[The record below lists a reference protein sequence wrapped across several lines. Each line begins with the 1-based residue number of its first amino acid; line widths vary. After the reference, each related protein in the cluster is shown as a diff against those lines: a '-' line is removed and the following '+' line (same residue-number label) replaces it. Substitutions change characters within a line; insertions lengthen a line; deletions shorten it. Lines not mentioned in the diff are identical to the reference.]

1 MEKNKK
7 SGNVFFA
14 FGGGRES
21 SDGVVFPKY
30 IGVGSFKVLAVNP
43 SKDEAEAI
51 YGRELEKEPEY
62 TSTDEK
68 TGTAQIRIEFIVQTI
83 PEKNNGIELIT
94 KVPFFLKNE
103 ARMNKD
109 NTKVQVINKYGETTW
124 VTIEDAQNKVVPESV
139 ASWFE
144 GPYRPACVGEEELT
158 SFLKI
163 YMNIPNKSYKKK
175 NGEVVVLENLSDAEA
190 RLDNIVSYFTGNVR
204 EVKELVKI
212 QPNNRVQLVIGVKTT
227 DDNKQYQD
235 VFTKMPMRS
244 NLTDYSKVDAAIKEA
259 KDNGMYSK
267 TEFSIAPLA
276 EYKVEATSF
285 SGTGAPASAAAPVV
299 KPNFGAFFG
308 GSTPTPGAGGAGSE
322 DTPF

>member
-1 MEKNKK
+1 MKEEKGKNG
-7 SGNVFFA
+7 SVFMAFA
-14 FGGGRES
+14 SGRES
-21 SDGVVFPKY
+21 TDGVVFPKY
-30 IGVGSFKVLAVNP
+30 MGVGTFKVLAVNP
-43 SKDEAEAI
+43 SKAEAESL

-62 TSTDEK
+62 TSKDEK
-68 TGTAQIRIEFIVQTI
+68 TGVDQIRLEFVIATV
-83 PEKNNGIELIT
+83 PEKNNGIELT
-94 KVPFFLKNE
+94 SKVAFFLKNE

-124 VTIEDAQNKVVPESV
+124 VSIEDAQNKVVPQSV

-163 YMNIPNKSYKKK
+163 YMNIPNKSYRKKS
-175 NGEVVVLENLSDAEA
+175 GEVVVLENLADAEA
-190 RLDNIVSYFTGNVR
+190 RLDNIGTYFTGNVK
-204 EVKELVKI
+204 EVKDLIKI
-212 QPNNRVQLVIGVKTT
+212 QPDNRIQLAVGVKTT

-235 VFTKMPMRS
+235 IFTKMPMRS
-244 NLTDYSKVDAAIKEA
+244 NLTDFSKLDAEIKSA
-259 KDNGMYSK
+259 KDAGAYSK

-285 SGTGAPASAAAPVV
+285 GAAGTAAPQAPATP

-308 GSTPTPGAGGAGSE
+308 APAAPGVGGAGSE
-322 DTPF
+322 DAPF